1 MNYEILAPA
10 GNLEKLIF
18 AFVYGAD
25 AVYLAGPKYGLRARA
40 GNFTWEELKKA
51 REIARGFKRKI
62 YIAINIFAH
71 NDDIKE
77 LPSYLEFLSQIEPD
91 GVIVADPGVFRL
103 VKNYLPGVPIHISTQ
118 ANTTNLEAVKF
129 WEELGAK
136 RIVLARELTL
146 EEIAEIRKNTEIEL
160 EMFVHG
166 AMCISYSGRCLLSNY
181 LTGRDANLG
190 DCAQVCRWPFHLY
203 EEKAPGQFFP
213 IEEDERG
220 SYIFNSYD
228 LSLIEELPELVGI
241 GINSF
246 KIEGRMKSVH
256 YVATTAR
263 IYKEALTLALD
274 GKTLNPEKRKELLKI
289 SHRPYNKGFLYGKPK
304 QGRVDKEYYT
314 LEYEF
319 VGIIRGFEAGLCHV
333 EQRGKIEAGDPLEIF
348 TPEGQVIKGVAEKLY
363 DEELKEITSTPH
375 PQMHYYLE
383 GFPPVPEYSLI
394 RRLPRGGVKN
404 EQTGNST
411 G

>member
-1 MNYEILAPA
+1 MTYEILAPA

-25 AVYLAGPKYGLRARA
+25 AAYLAGPKFGLRARA
-40 GNFTWEELKKA
+40 GNFTWDELKKA
-51 REIARGFKRKI
+51 REIAHKFNRKI
-62 YIAINIFAH
+62 YITTNIFAH
-71 NDDIKE
+71 NNDIKE
-77 LPSYLEFLSQIEPD
+77 LPPYLEFLSKIEPD

-103 VKNYLPGVPIHISTQ
+103 VKKYLPGVPIHISTQ

-146 EEIAEIRKNTEIEL
+146 EEIIEIRKHTEIEL

-203 EEKAPGQFFP
+203 EEKAPGQFLP

-228 LSLIEELPELVGI
+228 LSLIEEIPKLTKI

-256 YVATTAR
+256 YVATTSR
-263 IYKEALTLALD
+263 IYKEALDLALK
-274 GKTLNPEKRKELLKI
+274 GKKLSSQKIKELFKI

-304 QGRVDKEYYT
+304 QGRVDNKDYT

-319 VGIIRGFEAGLCHV
+319 TGIVLGYEDGLCFV
-333 EQRGKIEAGDPLEIF
+333 EQRGKIAKGDELEIF
-348 TPEGQVIKGVAEKLY
+348 TPEGQVLKGTAQKLY
-363 DEELKEITSTPH
+363 DEERKEIIATPH
-375 PQMHYYLE
+375 PRMRFYLE
-383 GFPPVPEYSLI
+383 GFSPVPSYSLI
-394 RRLPRGGVKN
+394 RKIPKVVV
-404 EQTGNST
+404 Q
-411 G
+411 

>member
-25 AVYLAGPKYGLRARA
+25 AAYLAGPKYGLRARA
-40 GNFTWEELKKA
+40 GNFSWEELKKA
-51 REIARGFKRKI
+51 REIAREFDRKI
-62 YIAINIFAH
+62 YITINIYAH
-71 NDDIKE
+71 NQDLKE
-77 LPSYLEFLSQIEPD
+77 LPAYLEFLNEIKPD

-103 VKNYLPGVPIHISTQ
+103 VKRYLPEIPIHISTQ
-118 ANTTNLEAVKF
+118 ANTTNIEAVKF

-136 RIVLARELTL
+136 RVVLARELTL
-146 EEIAEIRKNTEIEL
+146 EEIAEIRQNTAMEL

-166 AMCISYSGRCLLSNY
+166 AMCISYSGRCLLSSY
-181 LTGRDANLG
+181 LTGRDANRG

-228 LSLIEELPELVGI
+228 LSLIEDLPKLVEI

-263 IYKEALTLALD
+263 IYKEALTLALE
-274 GKTLNPEKRKELLKI
+274 GKTLSMEKQDELLKI
-289 SHRPYNKGFLYGKPK
+289 SHRPYNKGFLYGKPQ
-304 QGRVDKEYYT
+304 QGRVDNKNYT

-319 VGIIRGFEAGLCHV
+319 VGIVWGFQDGLNYA
-333 EQRGKIEAGDPLEIF
+333 EQRGKIDKGDYIEIF
-348 TPEGQVIKGVAEKLY
+348 TPDGLTVRGIAQKLY
-363 DEELKEITSTPH
+363 DEEQREIPSTPH
-375 PQMHYYLE
+375 PQMRFYFA
-383 GFPPVPEYSLI
+383 GFPPLPKYSLI
-394 RRLPRGGVKN
+394 RKIPRGVKN
-404 EQTGNST
+404 E
-411 G
+411 

>member
-1 MNYEILAPA
+1 MVIYEILAPA

-25 AVYLAGPKYGLRARA
+25 AAYLAGPKFGLRARA
-40 GNFTWEELKKA
+40 GNFTWDELMKA
-51 REIARGFKRKI
+51 RDIARKFNRKI
-62 YIAINIFAH
+62 YITINIFAH
-71 NDDIKE
+71 NNDIKE
-77 LPSYLEFLSQIEPD
+77 LPPYLEFLSKIEPD

-103 VKNYLPGVPIHISTQ
+103 VKKYLPGVSIHISTQ
-118 ANTTNLEAVKF
+118 ANTTNIEAVKF

-146 EEIAEIRKNTEIEL
+146 EEIAQIRSQTQIEL

-203 EEKAPGQFFP
+203 EEKAPGQFLP

-228 LSLIEELPELVGI
+228 LSLIEEIPKLTKI

-256 YVATTAR
+256 YVATTTR
-263 IYKEALTLALD
+263 IYKEALELALKGQKLD
-274 GKTLNPEKRKELLKI
+274 LARTKELLKI
-289 SHRPYNKGFLYGKPK
+289 SHRPYNKGFLYGKPR
-304 QGRVDKEYYT
+304 QGRINAKDYT

-319 VGIIRGFEAGLCHV
+319 AGIVWDYKNGLCFV
-333 EQRGKIEAGDPLEIF
+333 EQRGKIEKGDKLEVF
-348 TPEGQVIKGVAEKLY
+348 TPDGRLLTGKALKIY
-363 DEELKEITSTPH
+363 DEEHKEITATPH
-375 PQMHYYLE
+375 PRMRYYLE
-383 GFPPVPEYSLI
+383 GLPLVPAYSLI
-394 RRLPRGGVKN
+394 RKVPRGAEV
-404 EQTGNST
+404 
-411 G
+411 

>member
-1 MNYEILAPA
+1 VNYEILAPA

-25 AVYLAGPKYGLRARA
+25 AAYLAGPKYGLRARA
-40 GNFTWEELKKA
+40 GNFSWEELKKA
-51 REIARGFKRKI
+51 REIAREFDRKI
-62 YIAINIFAH
+62 YITINIFAH
-71 NDDIKE
+71 NQDLKE
-77 LPSYLEFLSQIEPD
+77 LPAYLEFLNEIKPD

-103 VKNYLPGVPIHISTQ
+103 VKRYLPEIPIHISTQ
-118 ANTTNLEAVKF
+118 ANTTNIEAVKF

-136 RIVLARELTL
+136 RVVLARELTL
-146 EEIAEIRKNTEIEL
+146 EEIAEIRQNTAMEL

-166 AMCISYSGRCLLSNY
+166 AMCISYSGRCLLSSY
-181 LTGRDANLG
+181 LTGRDANRG

-228 LSLIEELPELVGI
+228 LSLIEDLPKLVEI

-263 IYKEALTLALD
+263 IYKEALTLALE
-274 GKTLNPEKRKELLKI
+274 GKTLSMEKQDELLKI
-289 SHRPYNKGFLYGKPK
+289 SHRPYNKGFLYGKPQ
-304 QGRVDKEYYT
+304 QGRVDNKNYT

-319 VGIIRGFEAGLCHV
+319 VGIVWGFQDGLNYA
-333 EQRGKIEAGDPLEIF
+333 EQRGKIDKGDYIEIF
-348 TPEGQVIKGVAEKLY
+348 TPDGLTVRGIAQKLY
-363 DEELKEITSTPH
+363 DEEQREIPSTPH
-375 PQMHYYLE
+375 PQMRFYFA
-383 GFPPVPEYSLI
+383 GFPPLPKYSLI
-394 RRLPRGGVKN
+394 RKIPRGVKN
-404 EQTGNST
+404 E
-411 G
+411 

>member
-25 AVYLAGPKYGLRARA
+25 AAYLAGPKYGLRARA
-40 GNFTWEELKKA
+40 GNFSWEELKKA
-51 REIARGFKRKI
+51 REIAREFDRKI
-62 YIAINIFAH
+62 YITINIFAH
-71 NDDIKE
+71 NQDLKE
-77 LPSYLEFLSQIEPD
+77 LPAYLEFLNEIKPD

-103 VKNYLPGVPIHISTQ
+103 VKRYLPEIPIHISTQ
-118 ANTTNLEAVKF
+118 ANTTNIEAVKF

-136 RIVLARELTL
+136 RVVLARELTL
-146 EEIAEIRKNTEIEL
+146 EEIAEIRQNTAMEL

-166 AMCISYSGRCLLSNY
+166 AMCISYSGRCLLSSY
-181 LTGRDANLG
+181 LTGRDANRG

-228 LSLIEELPELVGI
+228 LSLIEDLPKLVEI

-263 IYKEALTLALD
+263 IYKEALTLALE
-274 GKTLNPEKRKELLKI
+274 GKTLSMEKQDELLKI
-289 SHRPYNKGFLYGKPK
+289 SHRPYNKGFLYGKPQ
-304 QGRVDKEYYT
+304 QGRVDNKNYT

-319 VGIIRGFEAGLCHV
+319 VGIVWGFQDGLNYA
-333 EQRGKIEAGDPLEIF
+333 EQRGKIDKGDYIEIF
-348 TPEGQVIKGVAEKLY
+348 TPDGLTVRGIAQKLY
-363 DEELKEITSTPH
+363 DEEQREIPSTPH
-375 PQMHYYLE
+375 PQMRFYFA
-383 GFPPVPEYSLI
+383 GFPPLPKYSLI
-394 RRLPRGGVKN
+394 RKIPRGVKN
-404 EQTGNST
+404 E
-411 G
+411 

>member
-25 AVYLAGPKYGLRARA
+25 AAYLAGPKYGLRARA

-51 REIARGFKRKI
+51 REIARELNRKI
-62 YIAINIFAH
+62 YITINIFAH
-71 NDDIKE
+71 NKDLEE
-77 LPSYLEFLSQIEPD
+77 LPDYLEYLNKIKPD

-103 VKNYLPGVPIHISTQ
+103 VKRYLPEIPIHISTQ
-118 ANTTNLEAVKF
+118 ANTTNIEAVKF

-146 EEIAEIRKNTEIEL
+146 EEIAEIRQNTAMEL

-166 AMCISYSGRCLLSNY
+166 AMCISYSGRCLLSSY

-228 LSLIEELPELVGI
+228 LSLIEDLPKLVEI

-263 IYKEALTLALD
+263 IYKEALTLALE
-274 GKTLNPEKRKELLKI
+274 GKTLSPEKQNELLKI
-289 SHRPYNKGFLYGKPK
+289 RHRPYNKGFLYGKPQ
-304 QGRVDKEYYT
+304 QGRVDEKNYT

-319 VGIIRGFEAGLCHV
+319 VGIVWGFQDGLNYA
-333 EQRGKIEAGDPLEIF
+333 EQRGKIEKGDYLEIF
-348 TPEGQVIKGVAEKLY
+348 TPDGLTVRGIAQKLY
-363 DEELKEITSTPH
+363 DEEQREIPSTPH
-375 PQMHYYLE
+375 PQMRFYFA
-383 GFPPVPEYSLI
+383 GFPPLPKYSLI
-394 RRLPRGGVKN
+394 RKVPRGVYN
-404 EQTGNST
+404 E
-411 G
+411 